1 MGHYQHRDKKYFEVD
16 KGKLRIENISSSMY
30 QDKSIYVL
38 WTKQNDLYIKHLEIY
53 TKPSL
58 WLSIRDKLIV
68 I

>member
-38 WTKQNDLYIKHLEIY
+38 WTKYLYIKHLEIY

-58 WLSIRDKLIV
+58 WLSICDKLIV